1 MRSTAYEGGASVVL
15 EFDAGFDADAALD
28 DVREKVDI
36 AEPELPEETEEPE
49 VHEVNF
55 SLFPVL
61 VVTLSGEVPERDLLR
76 MARDVRDEIKA
87 LPDVLDAQLSGE
99 REGLVEVV
107 IDPLRLAP
115 SGRPNRK
122 SVGEEK

>member
-49 VHEVNF
+49 VHAVNF

-87 LPDVLDAQLSGE
+87 MPAVLDAQVS
-99 REGLVEVV
+99 R
-107 IDPLRLAP
+107 
-115 SGRPNRK
+115 S
-122 SVGEEK
+122 EEHTYEI

>member
-87 LPDVLDAQLSGE
+87 LHDALDAQL
-99 REGLVEVV
+99 R
-107 IDPLRLAP
+107 D
-115 SGRPNRK
+115 RK
-122 SVGEEK
+122 STRLNS